1 MADSTAVFEIKPS
14 RPAPRRQGG
23 IVDWVRER
31 FFGSITNTLIT
42 IVCIYLLYL
51 LIPPILQWVIF
62 DANISGSDRSI
73 CDNNPDGAC
82 WTFIK
87 IRFDQLIFGLFF
99 SANPDQ
105 LWRPV
110 TVFAVLGVMI
120 AWLVTPRTLH
130 KREVGVFALFGFPV
144 FAYALI
150 EGSWFG
156 LPSAPTNEWGGFML
170 NISLAYVGIV
180 ASLPLGILLALGRRS
195 DLPVIRSLS
204 IAYIEFWRGA
214 PLITVLFMSSV
225 MLPLFFPAEVDF
237 NKVVRAMI
245 AITLFEAAYAAE
257 VVRGGLQAIPRGQ
270 YEAADALGLGYWKKM
285 ALIILPQSLRISI
298 PGIVNTFISL
308 FKDTSLVAIIGLLDI
323 LRTAQNASR
332 AFEWKGYDIEALIFA
347 AFIFWVC
354 TYGMSRYSR
363 HVESQL
369 DTSKRN

>member
-1 MADSTAVFEIKPS
+1 MAEAIIFDTKQS
-14 RPAPRRQGG
+14 RPPPRREGG
-23 IVDWVRER
+23 PWEWVQTR
-31 FFGSITNTLIT
+31 FFGSVTNTLIT
-42 IVCIYLLYL
+42 IVCIYLLYTL
-51 LIPPILQWVIF
+51 VPPIVQWVIL
-62 DANISGSDRSI
+62 DANISGTDRSV
-73 CDNNPDGAC
+73 CDANPDGAC

-99 SANPDQ
+99 SANPEQ
-105 LWRPV
+105 LWRPIMA
-110 TVFAVLGVMI
+110 FAVLGAMI
-120 AWLVTPRTLH
+120 AWLVLPVTPY
-130 KREVGVFALFGFPV
+130 KREVAVFALFGFPV

-156 LPSAPTNEWGGFML
+156 LPAAPTNEWGGFML

-195 DLPVIRSLS
+195 ELPIIRSLS
-204 IAYIEFWRGA
+204 VAYIEFWRGA

-257 VVRGGLQAIPRGQ
+257 VVRGGLQAIPKGQ
-270 YEAADALGLGYWKKM
+270 FEAADALGLGYWKKM
-285 ALIILPQSLRISI
+285 TLIVLPQSLKISI

-323 LRTAQNASR
+323 LKTAQNASR
-332 AFEWKGYDIEALIFA
+332 AFEWKGFDIEALIFA
-347 AFIFWVC
+347 AFIFWIC
-354 TYGMSRYSR
+354 TYGMSRYSQYIER
-363 HVESQL
+363 KL
-369 DTSKRN
+369 DTSKRS

>member
-1 MADSTAVFEIKPS
+1 MADAVLFDKIES
-14 RPAPRRQGG
+14 RPPPRSEGG
-23 IVDWVRER
+23 PLDWIRER
-31 FFGSITNTLIT
+31 FFGSVTNTLIT
-42 IVCIYLLYL
+42 IVCIYLLYVL
-51 LIPPILQWVIF
+51 VPPI
-62 DANISGSDRSI
+62 ANWLLFSASISGTDRSI
-73 CDNNPDGAC
+73 CDANPDGAC

-87 IRFDQLIFGLFF
+87 VRFDQLIFGLFY

-105 LWRPV
+105 LWRPI
-110 TVFAVLGVMI
+110 TVFAVLAVMI
-120 AWLVTPRTLH
+120 AWLVTPATPN
-130 KREVGVFALFGFPV
+130 KREVGAFALLGFPV

-150 EGSWFG
+150 EGSLLG

-195 DLPVIRSLS
+195 ELPVIRSLS
-204 IAYIEFWRGA
+204 VAYIEFWRGA

-257 VVRGGLQAIPRGQ
+257 VVRGGLQAIPKGQ
-270 YEAADALGLGYWKKM
+270 FEAADALGLSYWKKM
-285 ALIILPQSLRISI
+285 GLIILPQSLRISI

-323 LRTAQNASR
+323 LKTAQNASR
-332 AFEWKGYDIEALIFA
+332 SIEWKGFDIEAMIFA
-347 AFIFWVC
+347 AFVFWVC
-354 TYGMSRYSR
+354 TYGMSRYSQ
-363 HVESQL
+363 HVERSL
-369 DTSKRN
+369 DRSKRS

>member
-1 MADSTAVFEIKPS
+1 MAEAIIYDPKPS
-14 RPAPRRQGG
+14 RAPPRLEGG
-23 IVDWVRER
+23 IWDWLRER
-31 FFGSITNTLIT
+31 FFGTVTNTLIT
-42 IVCIYLLYL
+42 IICIYILYL
-51 LIPPILQWVIF
+51 LIPPIMQWAIL
-62 DANISGSDRSI
+62 DANLSGRDRAI
-73 CDNNPDGAC
+73 CDANPDGAC

-87 IRFDQLIFGLFF
+87 VRFNQLIFGLFY

-105 LWRPV
+105 LWRP
-110 TVFAVLGVMI
+110 TLVFTILGAMI
-120 AWLVTPRTLH
+120 AWLVAPSTPH
-130 KREVGVFALFGFPV
+130 KREVAIFALAGFPLL
-144 FAYALI
+144 AYGLI

-156 LPSAPTNEWGGFML
+156 LRSAPTNEWGGFML

-195 DLPVIRSLS
+195 ELPIIRSLS

-225 MLPLFFPAEVDF
+225 MLPLFFPSGVEFD
-237 NKVVRAMI
+237 KVARAMI

-285 ALIILPQSLRISI
+285 GLIILPQSLRISI

-332 AFEWKGYDIEALIFA
+332 AFEWKGYDIEALMFA
-347 AFIFWVC
+347 ALIFWIC
-354 TYGMSRYSR
+354 TYGMSRYSQHIER
-363 HVESQL
+363 KL
-369 DTSKRN
+369 DRSKRN